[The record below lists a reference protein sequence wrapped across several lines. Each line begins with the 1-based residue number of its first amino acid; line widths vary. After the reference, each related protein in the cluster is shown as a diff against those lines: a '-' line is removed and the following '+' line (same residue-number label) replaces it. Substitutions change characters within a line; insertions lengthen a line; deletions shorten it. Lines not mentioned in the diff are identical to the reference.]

1 MDIAKLTDR
10 IKSEVDKDKLE
21 AITPVLKEIEIGVV
35 SLIEN
40 VKDASAESKARK
52 LKIREMQGQINDM
65 DVDIDDLRKK
75 ADTSELTAQ
84 LKELE
89 TFKAGV
95 QEETRKSFLN
105 RFNAVKEDPR
115 FEKAS
120 TFLKLPEAGENG
132 EMDFESITN
141 DEMAHNLTELKKL
154 DQLDYFSNEEKPREA
169 HADQVPKGQ
178 ADLNTRIKSADSIEA
193 LEKLNEEMA
202 GA

>member
-52 LKIREMQGQINDM
+52 LKIREMQSQINDM

-75 ADTSELTAQ
+75 ADTSELLAQ

-95 QEETRKSFLN
+95 QEETRQSFLN
-105 RFNAVKEDPR
+105 RFNTVKEDPR

-132 EMDFESITN
+132 EMDFENISN
-141 DEMAHNLTELKKL
+141 EDMAHNLTELKKL

-178 ADLNTRIKSADSIEA
+178 ADFNTRVKSADSIDA